1 MALREECRRARNA
14 SVGTP
19 NPPSAITLS
28 GGDSLRSLVIT
39 NPPLMLPPLP
49 LPSVLSLAPL
59 PSSSRGPSI
68 DASLLVL
75 RAEIALKN
83 MMEELNKRI
92 SDLEERIAKE
102 ESDKLIIVREE
113 KEARNAAEKVCKE
126 KSAELER
133 IQDKKSAAER
143 MGEVF
148 CQEATMQT
156 WRCPFSS
163 DIGDNVEVVVPP
175 LAESIADGTLAKFL
189 KSYNDTSNGCN

>member
-1 MALREECRRARNA
+1 
-14 SVGTP
+14 
-19 NPPSAITLS
+19 
-28 GGDSLRSLVIT
+28 
-39 NPPLMLPPLP
+39 
-49 LPSVLSLAPL
+49 LSLAPL